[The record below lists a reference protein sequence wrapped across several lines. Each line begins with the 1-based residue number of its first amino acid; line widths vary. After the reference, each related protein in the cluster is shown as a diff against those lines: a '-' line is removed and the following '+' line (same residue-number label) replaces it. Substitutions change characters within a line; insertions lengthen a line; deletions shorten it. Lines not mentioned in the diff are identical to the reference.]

1 MYTVRAI
8 YSCDPKPY
16 SEAVGTYSNIADAEE
31 ARALF
36 EDQKNLDN
44 FMFCDIVFIGEVLE

>member
-1 MYTVRAI
+1 MFKVRAI

-16 SEAVGTYSNIADAEE
+16 SEAVGTYSNIEDAEE
-31 ARALF
+31 AKALF
-36 EDQKNLDN
+36 EDQRNLAN